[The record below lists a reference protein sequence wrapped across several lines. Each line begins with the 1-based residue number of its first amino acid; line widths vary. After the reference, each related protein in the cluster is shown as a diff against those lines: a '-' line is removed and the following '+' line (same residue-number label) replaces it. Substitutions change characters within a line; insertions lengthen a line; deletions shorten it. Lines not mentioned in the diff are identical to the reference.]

1 MDGSAKDIR
10 FIEQGVST
18 RYYFTHMQRYSA
30 SQAGRNATRGIGVVK
45 KALDGKGIF
54 RGSLGTIVGC
64 HDRISP
70 RIYEV
75 VPP

>member
-18 RYYFTHMQRYSA
+18 KDNFTHMQRYPARQS
-30 SQAGRNATRGIGVVK
+30 GRNATRGVGVVK
-45 KALDGKGIF
+45 KDLDGKGIF

>member
-18 RYYFTHMQRYSA
+18 RDYFAHMQRYPA
-30 SQAGRNATRGIGVVK
+30 NQAGRNATRGVGVVK
-45 KALDGKGIF
+45 KVLDTKGIF
-54 RGSLGTIVGC
+54 SGSLGTSVGC